1 MRSPMFRFFAV
12 QTLYSRPIGK
22 MTDRDNWPTLL
33 IRWLILAAAV
43 WVAAAIIPGIHLEG
57 IKSTLVV
64 AAVLG
69 LLNLYLRPIIFLLSL
84 PFTIIT
90 LGFFIIVINAI
101 LLGLTDWLVDLF
113 GGIEFGV
120 DGILAA
126 LFGAIIISLVSMA
139 HGAVLKPRAI

>member
-1 MRSPMFRFFAV
+1 M
-12 QTLYSRPIGK
+12 
-22 MTDRDNWPTLL
+22 
-33 IRWLILAAAV
+33 
-43 WVAAAIIPGIHLEG
+43 
-57 IKSTLVV
+57 V

-139 HGAVLKPRAI
+139 LGAVLKPRAI